1 MKSTAFD
8 IPTDKLHAICERYG
22 VKNLSIFGS
31 LINGTSTDESDLDIL
46 VEFLPERTPGFAFVD
61 LEDELS
67 ALFHRKVDLH
77 TASSL
82 SQYFRENVVREAQML
97 YGYN

>member
-1 MKSTAFD
+1 MKSTAID
-8 IPTDKLHAICERYG
+8 IQSDKLQTICERYG
-22 VKNLSIFGS
+22 VKKLSIFGS
-31 LINGTSTDESDLDIL
+31 LIHGTATDKSDLDIL
-46 VEFLPERTPGFAFVD
+46 VEFLPDRTPGFAFVD

-82 SQYFRENVVREAQML
+82 SQYFRENVIREAQMV
-97 YGYN
+97 YGHR

>member
-1 MKSTAFD
+1 MKSTAID
-8 IPTDKLHAICERYG
+8 IQSDKLHTICERFG
-22 VKNLSIFGS
+22 VGKLSIFGS
-31 LINGTSTDESDLDIL
+31 LIHGTATDESDLDIL
-46 VEFLPERTPGFAFVD
+46 VEFLPDRTPGFAYVD

-82 SQYFRENVVREAQML
+82 SQYFRENVVREAQIV
-97 YGYN
+97 YAHR